1 MQWFRFL
8 SFDLFKPMFKAWLAF
23 EELKATVELSP
34 EDAAQEAQRRRR
46 EQWVAATCS
55 DLPPEV
61 AHVGETVLGAVVG
74 DADVESGASKAGQ
87 KPPPDGQEE
96 FGGVQALPS
105 FHIPRRRMQICIGNA

>member
-46 EQWVAATCS
+46 EQWIDS
-55 DLPPEV
+55 
-61 AHVGETVLGAVVG
+61 G
-74 DADVESGASKAGQ
+74 DMLRSTPRGRARRR
-87 KPPPDGQEE
+87 DG
-96 FGGVQALPS
+96 
-105 FHIPRRRMQICIGNA
+105 PRRGCR